1 MDEKAHLNA
10 LQVQVETALR
20 ACFQGREPRG
30 DIYDAM
36 EYSLLAGG
44 KRVRPV
50 LTLEVCRMC
59 GGDPAL
65 AMPFACAVEM
75 IHTYSL
81 IHDDLPCMDDDDLR
95 RGKPTNHKIYGEA
108 TAVLAGDGLLT
119 AAFETALRED
129 SPLPPQRVV
138 AAAACL
144 ARAAGAQGMV
154 GGQVLDMAAEGRAV
168 SRYDVEQL
176 QRLKTGALLS
186 AAAEMGCIVA
196 GGTMEEQEAVRL
208 YAEKL
213 GMAFQVRDDMLDLEG
228 NEATLGKPIGSDQ
241 ANEKTTLVS
250 LLGMDGCRALVKKL
264 TDEAVCAVPLWGGAV
279 QFPLL
284 AGRSVGRTGAMM
296 VWNMI

>member
-1 MDEKAHLNA
+1 MDERAHLKE
-10 LQVQVETALR
+10 LQEQVEAALR
-20 ACFQGREPRG
+20 NSFRGREPRG

-44 KRVRPV
+44 KRIRPV

-75 IHTYSL
+75 VHTYSL

-119 AAFETALRED
+119 AAFETALGED

-138 AAAACL
+138 TAAACL

-176 QRLKTGALLS
+176 QKLKTGALLS

-196 GGTMEEQEAVRL
+196 GGSEEAQKAVRR
-208 YAEKL
+208 YAQKL
-213 GMAFQVRDDMLDLEG
+213 GMAFQVRDDMLDVEG
-228 NEATLGKPIGSDQ
+228 NEATLGKPVGSDQ
-241 ANEKTTLVS
+241 ANEKTTFS
-250 LLGMDGCRALVKKL
+250 LLGMDDCRALVEKL
-264 TDEAVCAVPLWGGAV
+264 TGEAVEALAPFGAERAG
-279 QFPLL
+279 FLCWLAEAL
-284 AGRSVGRTGAMM
+284 AGRE
-296 VWNMI
+296 N

>member
-1 MDEKAHLNA
+1 MEERAHLREI
-10 LQVQVETALR
+10 QGQVESALR
-20 ACFQGREPRG
+20 ACFRGREPRG

-44 KRVRPV
+44 KRIRPV
-50 LTLEVCRMC
+50 LTLETCRMC

-65 AMPFACAVEM
+65 AIPFACAVEM

-119 AAFETALRED
+119 AAFETMLTENGLLAPE
-129 SPLPPQRVV
+129 RVV
-138 AAAACL
+138 EAAACL

-168 SRYDVEQL
+168 SRSDVEQL

-196 GGTMEEQEAVRL
+196 GGSEEERRAVCR
-208 YAEKL
+208 YAQKL
-213 GMAFQVRDDMLDLEG
+213 GMAFQVRDDMLDVEG
-228 NEATLGKPIGSDQ
+228 DQVTLGKPVGSDQ
-241 ANEKTTLVS
+241 ANEKTTFVT
-250 LLGMDGCRALVKKL
+250 LLGMDRCRELVEKL
-264 TDEAVCAVPLWGGAV
+264 TKEAVEALSFFGAEKSG
-279 QFPLL
+279 FLRWLACEL
-284 AGRSVGRTGAMM
+284 AGRE
-296 VWNMI
+296 N